1 MICSPMTSL
10 KTSIKTITYLS
21 DTGCLEIQGASLLVL
36 LGAATYGVYP
46 LMWLYKY
53 QDTIMDETRQR
64 FSSSAMIIWM
74 AVCLGISAM
83 LKMAFPVQIDEYGDV
98 YGYSRGAETMY
109 GIATLVSLVWIILT
123 IIWAFRARAALQQYA
138 LTQFRFELKM
148 NPVWTF
154 LFHIFYIN
162 YCINAMP
169 ESLAKH
175 RIIYGEPDSRPRDN
189 SPQ

>member
-1 MICSPMTSL
+1 
-10 KTSIKTITYLS
+10 
-21 DTGCLEIQGASLLVL
+21 
-36 LGAATYGVYP
+36 
-46 LMWLYKY
+46 
-53 QDTIMDETRQR
+53 
-64 FSSSAMIIWM
+64 
-74 AVCLGISAM
+74 M

-175 RIIYGEPDSRPRDN
+175 RIIYGEPDSRPGITHLSNISFAFISLLAPPTGGVFSDFFCRAYVLFTIRRPFLSRAGGCHHN
-189 SPQ
+189 SLSQCVYRK

>member
-1 MICSPMTSL
+1 MNDSTISSL
-10 KTSIKTITYLS
+10 KEKLNTSTWH
-21 DTGCLEIQGASLLVL
+21 LVL

-53 QDTIMDETRQR
+53 QDTIIDETRQR

>member
-1 MICSPMTSL
+1 MNDSTISSL
-10 KTSIKTITYLS
+10 KEKLNTSTWH
-21 DTGCLEIQGASLLVL
+21 LVL
-36 LGAATYGVYP
+36 LGVATYGVYP

>member
-1 MICSPMTSL
+1 
-10 KTSIKTITYLS
+10 
-21 DTGCLEIQGASLLVL
+21 
-36 LGAATYGVYP
+36 
-46 LMWLYKY
+46 
-53 QDTIMDETRQR
+53 
-64 FSSSAMIIWM
+64 
-74 AVCLGISAM
+74 
-83 LKMAFPVQIDEYGDV
+83 FPVQIDEYGDV

-109 GIATLVSLVWIILT
+109 GIATLVSLIWIILT

>member
-1 MICSPMTSL
+1 WVGQEAPCRACYGRGGEISVCSLTPFRSVVFFFQAEDG
-10 KTSIKTITYLS
+10 IR
-21 DTGCLEIQGASLLVL
+21 DRNVTG
-36 LGAATYGVYP
+36 
-46 LMWLYKY
+46 
-53 QDTIMDETRQR
+53 
-64 FSSSAMIIWM
+64 
-74 AVCLGISAM
+74 
-83 LKMAFPVQIDEYGDV
+83 VQTCALPI
-98 YGYSRGAETMY
+98 Y
-109 GIATLVSLVWIILT
+109 GIATLISLVWIILT

-162 YCINAMP
+162 YCINTMP